1 MPKYMIPVLALAVV
15 LAAAP
20 AQNQDQMMKK
30 LTPVIV
36 VEEVEPCLPFWLG
49 LGFKQTMEVPHEDR
63 IGFAAVALDRVEI
76 MYQSRASAAADVPAF
91 GEGDHSRASMALFIE
106 IESLDRVLP
115 ALEGVEVVVPE
126 RLTSYGAREIWVRA
140 PCGTLIGF
148 AEMTEE

>member
-1 MPKYMIPVLALAVV
+1 
-15 LAAAP
+15 
-20 AQNQDQMMKK
+20 MMKK

-36 VEEVEPCLPFWLG
+36 VDEVEQCLPFWLG

-91 GEGDHSRASMALFIE
+91 GEGDNSRASVALFIE

-140 PCGTLIGF
+140 SCGTLVGF